1 MRLLRARSVALWA
14 ALALCTQAL
23 AAAVTDDRGRAFDL
37 ERAPQ
42 RIVTLAPH
50 LAEIAFAVGAGA
62 RLVGVSSYS
71 DYPEEASRIPVVANN
86 GRFDLERLLRAKP
99 DLALAWVSGN
109 PAFEIER
116 LERLGIPVFATEAR
130 RLADIPRV
138 LRLVGAALGVEAQ
151 AARAAH
157 EAQARIESLAARYQQ
172 RVPLKV
178 FVEVWYQ
185 PLMTVN
191 AAHLI
196 SDALRLCGGQNVFAD
211 AAMLTPSV
219 SREALLAA
227 RPQVVIMSTGA
238 GTEAEQVARWHAAAR
253 ALPAVRSGAL
263 YAIDPGLLHRQGP
276 RLLDAAQ
283 MVCEKLELARK
294 AAGIGPIRR

>member
-1 MRLLRARSVALWA
+1 MRRLRGPAVVPWV
-14 ALALCTQAL
+14 ALALCAQAL
-23 AAAVTDDRGRAFDL
+23 AASVTDDRGRAFDL
-37 ERAPQ
+37 ERVPQ

-50 LAEIAFAVGAGA
+50 LAEIAFAVGAGT

-86 GRFDLERLLRAKP
+86 GRFDLERILRVKP

-109 PAFEIER
+109 PAYEIER

-130 RLADIPRV
+130 RLADIARV
-138 LRLVGAALGVEAQ
+138 LRLVGRALGVDAQ

-157 EAQARIESLAARYQQ
+157 EAQARIESLAARYQE
-172 RVPLKV
+172 RARLRV
-178 FVEVWYQ
+178 FVEVWHQ

-191 AAHLI
+191 GAHLI

-211 AAMLTPSV
+211 APMLTPSV

-227 RPQVVIMSTGA
+227 RPQVVIMSSGF
-238 GTEAEQVARWHAAAR
+238 GTEGEQAARWHASTR
-253 ALPAVRSGAL
+253 ALPAVRAGAL
-263 YAIDPGLLHRQGP
+263 YAIDPGLIQRQGP

-283 MVCEKLELARK
+283 MLCEKLELSRK
-294 AAGIGPIRR
+294 GAGIGQ

>member
-1 MRLLRARSVALWA
+1 MQAVAA
-14 ALALCTQAL
+14 S
-23 AAAVTDDRGRAFDL
+23 VTDDRGRAL
-37 ERAPQ
+37 ELDRAPQ
-42 RIVTLAPH
+42 RIVALAPH

-71 DYPEEASRIPVVANN
+71 DYPEEAKRIPVVANN
-86 GRFDLERLLRAKP
+86 GRFDLERILRAKP

-109 PAFEIER
+109 PALEVER
-116 LERLGIPVFATEAR
+116 LERRGIPVFATEAR

-138 LRLVGAALGVEAQ
+138 LRLVGGALGLEAQ

-157 EAQARIESLAARYQQ
+157 DAQGRIDSLAARYQ
-172 RVPLKV
+172 RRGALKV

-191 AAHLI
+191 GAHLI

-211 AAMLTPSV
+211 APMLTPSV

-227 RPQVVIMSTGA
+227 RAQVVIMSTGA
-238 GTEAEQVARWHAAAR
+238 GSEGEQAARWRAAAG

-276 RLLDAAQ
+276 RVLDAAQ
-283 MVCEKLELARK
+283 RVCEKLDLARK
-294 AAGIGPIRR
+294 ALRR